1 MGGHHD
7 QHLRGGNVTHD
18 NVISHNLIH
27 DTPRQGITF
36 NGFRNLVEYNHVH
49 HTNQEQS
56 DTGAVDMGSRDIY
69 ERGSVIR
76 YNFIH
81 DTGGYNMLRPGVWEY
96 PHYCWGV
103 YLDDY
108 TSGVHV
114 FGNII
119 ARTYRGGVMVHGGQD
134 NVIENNI
141 IVDGLQQ
148 QIELMPI
155 DHISGRNPACPDK
168 SPWLMTGTR
177 IVGDVFYYTG
187 KTSLCLRGERSR
199 SLPSRTATSSGIRAS
214 PWWWNSTP

>member
-1 MGGHHD
+1 
-7 QHLRGGNVTHD
+7 
-18 NVISHNLIH
+18 
-27 DTPRQGITF
+27 
-36 NGFRNLVEYNHVH
+36 
-49 HTNQEQS
+49 
-56 DTGAVDMGSRDIY
+56 MGSRDIY

-114 FGNII
+114 FGNVI
-119 ARTYRGGVMVHGGQD
+119 ARTHRGGVMVHGGQD

-168 SPWLMTGTR
+168 STWLMTGTKV
-177 IVGDVFYYTG
+177 VGNVFYYSG
-187 KTSLCLRGERSR
+187 KASLYLRGDKWAQILAQSDRNLVWR
-199 SLPSRTATSSGIRAS
+199 RAS
-214 PWWWNSTP
+214 PWWWSSTP